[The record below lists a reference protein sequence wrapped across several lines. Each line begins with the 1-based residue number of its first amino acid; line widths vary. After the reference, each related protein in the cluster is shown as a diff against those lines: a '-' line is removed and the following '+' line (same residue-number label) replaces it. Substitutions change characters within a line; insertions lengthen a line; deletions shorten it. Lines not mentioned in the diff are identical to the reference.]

1 MQQIGP
7 TIELDEASTSNSVD
21 STVADSIRNHPLM
34 PILELLCEKCADA
47 TETMQPR
54 AFQMNDVFK
63 LFEKL
68 EAKGVSTNT
77 GNEKLDKFMRDA
89 VLVIRTHLF
98 ELQKVASLA
107 DDFYTKYLQ
116 ALRRRI
122 SHEVLIGVSGDS
134 DDDLTEPNQNDELLS
149 SNLEQRTVAIL
160 TTPQGT
166 VSISLSPRTTMVR
179 KSDVTPPEEIA

>member
-1 MQQIGP
+1 
-7 TIELDEASTSNSVD
+7 
-21 STVADSIRNHPLM
+21 
-34 PILELLCEKCADA
+34 
-47 TETMQPR
+47 
-54 AFQMNDVFK
+54 
-63 LFEKL
+63 
-68 EAKGVSTNT
+68 
-77 GNEKLDKFMRDA
+77 MRDA

>member
-1 MQQIGP
+1 MFFQPQP
-7 TIELDEASTSNSVD
+7 QAELF
-21 STVADSIRNHPLM
+21 VAFSG
-34 PILELLCEKCADA
+34 
-47 TETMQPR
+47 
-54 AFQMNDVFK
+54 VGW

-134 DDDLTEPNQNDELLS
+134 DDDLTEPNQNDEVTKSQQSGNSPTQNPLETS
-149 SNLEQRTVAIL
+149 KKRTSNCRRNKKSHIL
-160 TTPQGT
+160 
-166 VSISLSPRTTMVR
+166 
-179 KSDVTPPEEIA
+179 